1 MSNSIRRKK
10 IKFMKWLRK
19 DPQRAFDFICQNVG
33 RGLLGNNKNRW
44 IRDSN
49 E

>member
-1 MSNSIRRKK
+1 MSKSIRRKK

-19 DPQRAFDFICQNVG
+19 DIRRAVDFICQKVG
-33 RGLLGNNKNRW
+33 RGLLNDNKKRW
-44 IRDSN
+44 